1 MFDPSKLDLD
11 LDTLDAE
18 KNQEKKPN
26 ESEKIKE
33 NKTKTPEEKI
43 ISDGDILD
51 EMLNKPEEN
60 QSEEKK
66 DETNL
71 EETKNNTKV
80 KIEDP
85 VQEKQQEGKEE
96 DDENKSEIETETKNE
111 EIIAEKNNSEK
122 QDEESQSYGSG
133 TEVSYDKEKI
143 NQAAIDEEK
152 YNKQDKTKII
162 FDINMTSIKDIFVKL
177 IEQKYDFMT
186 VEPFDDYV
194 KLSFRKDKIEKEVIN
209 IKYPVYTQIL
219 IKAKTLTNL
228 KVDVSDSS
236 QE

>member
-1 MFDPSKLDLD
+1 IINRNLLNYRNFMFDPSKLDLD

-33 NKTKTPEEKI
+33 NKTKTPTEKI
-43 ISDGDILD
+43 ISDGDVLD
-51 EMLNKPEEN
+51 EILNAPENNIPEESDDSEKTEFSQEKQEEPEITQEEADKN
-60 QSEEKK
+60 EEKK
-66 DETNL
+66 
-71 EETKNNTKV
+71 
-80 KIEDP
+80 
-85 VQEKQQEGKEE
+85 Q
-96 DDENKSEIETETKNE
+96 ETEKKE
-111 EIIAEKNNSEK
+111 
-122 QDEESQSYGSG
+122 DEEEVQNYGSG
-133 TEVSYDKEKI
+133 KEVAYDKEKI
-143 NQAAIDEEK
+143 NQASLDEEK
-152 YNKQDKTKII
+152 YNQEEKEKII

-186 VEPFDDYV
+186 VEPFDNYV
-194 KLSFRKDKIEKEVIN
+194 KLSFRKDKIEKEVVN

-228 KVDVSDSS
+228 KVDVSDTS